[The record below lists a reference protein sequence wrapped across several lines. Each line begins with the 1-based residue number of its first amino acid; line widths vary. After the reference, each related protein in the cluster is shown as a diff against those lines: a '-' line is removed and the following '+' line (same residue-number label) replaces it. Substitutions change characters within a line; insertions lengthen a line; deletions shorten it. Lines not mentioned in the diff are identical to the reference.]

1 MPTALEL
8 LETEICD
15 DILVVD
21 LESRSIIIPKNVS
34 VLGVEA
40 DDETRIL
47 HFKVPRRYCEVDL
60 AEFAIRVNYKNA
72 KSEGDMYIV
81 TDAVIEDDWIT
92 FDWVV
97 GRHAFTKKGNVV
109 FNVCL
114 KDVFEGIVRREFNT
128 TVAILP
134 VLEGL
139 ETGEEIAEE
148 HLDIFEQLREEL
160 ASDAYEIAG
169 EAVGSYINEHIDD
182 IKGPKGDAF
191 KYEDFTPEQL
201 ESLKGP
207 KGDTFTYDDLTE
219 EQIQSL
225 KGPHGDAFEYEDFT
239 EEQLAKLVGPSG
251 SSIKSITRT
260 SGNGAP
266 GTTDT
271 YTVTLTDGST
281 TTFQVYN
288 GANGEGAG
296 DMTSQVYDPQG
307 KATDIFAYV
316 DEMAKTAG
324 KVKTVNGQEPD
335 ENGNIE
341 VNVEDEIFIAEYG
354 VTAIADIVAAHN
366 AGKAVFCKKENFL
379 YTLAV
384 SGSMVCSFVR
394 FQGSYIEVASVN
406 RMAGWSISEVP
417 VDSSGI
423 PNLGEN
429 ITEGYT
435 NDTVAFWAAKG
446 SGQAWFSANEMLV
459 NQPAQYGF
467 VISYVNGADV
477 FQMFSD
483 QTNGVT
489 YFRYGDNVNNW
500 FKHWAKVYD
509 DTCDIGGVF
518 IVTPYVTTFAEA
530 MAAYEEGKSLYCEY
544 DNKVGVLYRASESE
558 MCWVTTYYQYVIRY
572 DVTPDDSW
580 TVYNV
585 PYEADLGGST
595 FHEVTIGTTWTEN
608 EDTGVKSQ
616 TIQIT
621 GVTASKNA
629 HVEPRYTGDG
639 TSEGYAAF
647 VEQKNQFFTYITNG
661 YAETV
666 ADGITFYI
674 FGDAPTV
681 DIPVLVEVK

>member
-47 HFKVPRRYCEVDL
+47 HFKVPRHYCEVDL

-160 ASDAYEIAG
+160 ASDVGNIAS
-169 EAVGSYINEHIDD
+169 EAVSEYIEAHPEEV
-182 IKGPKGDAF
+182 KGPKGDAF

-201 ESLKGP
+201 
-207 KGDTFTYDDLTE
+207 
-219 EQIQSL
+219 
-225 KGPHGDAFEYEDFT
+225 
-239 EEQLAKLVGPSG
+239 AKLVGPTG

-271 YTVTLTDGST
+271 YTIAMSDGNTST
-281 TTFQVYN
+281 FKVYN
-288 GANGEGAG
+288 GKDGSAGSGSG
-296 DMTSQVYDPQG
+296 DMSASMYDPQSKRQDIFKYVDDAVANIDIPDIELPDDIGDMQMSVYDPQG
-307 KATDIFAYV
+307 KKRDIFNIATTTELGLVMV
-316 DEMAKTAG
+316 DG
-324 KVKTVNGQEPD
+324 NNGIGVNT
-335 ENGNIE
+335 ENGNLFIKQASNNEIDGKEHSYKPITPENLDYAVKAGLVNNANELSDSERTSVLTWLGAMNSICQRKDDGDVTDLLGSRNGRYIFSNAVAGMPIE
-341 VNVEDEIFIAEYG
+341 NEWWFVDVLSSSSTDITVVAYPILTEPKMYVRTCANNVWGAWHRIITENEYG
-354 VTAIADIVAAHN
+354 N
-366 AGKAVFCKKENFL
+366 
-379 YTLAV
+379 
-384 SGSMVCSFVR
+384 
-394 FQGSYIEVASVN
+394 ASV
-406 RMAGWSISEVP
+406 SEYFTANWLQTTADNHRDEP
-417 VDSSGI
+417 
-423 PNLGEN
+423 
-429 ITEGYT
+429 
-435 NDTVAFWAAKG
+435 AKKIAVLDG
-446 SGQAWFSANEMLV
+446 SGWIYYRT
-459 NQPAQYGF
+459 PAE
-467 VISYVNGADV
+467 ILS
-477 FQMFSD
+477 
-483 QTNGVT
+483 
-489 YFRYGDNVNNW
+489 
-500 FKHWAKVYD
+500 
-509 DTCDIGGVF
+509 DIGAG
-518 IVTPYVTTFAEA
+518 
-530 MAAYEEGKSLYCEY
+530 S
-544 DNKVGVLYRASESE
+544 S
-558 MCWVTTYYQYVIRY
+558 
-572 DVTPDDSW
+572 
-580 TVYNV
+580 
-585 PYEADLGGST
+585 GGST
-595 FHEVTIGTTWTEN
+595 FYEAAIGTDWTEDEN
-608 EDTGVKSQ
+608 TGVKSQ
-616 TIQIT
+616 TVAIS
-621 GVTASKNA
+621 GVTDADNA

-639 TSEGYAAF
+639 TSDGYATF
-647 VEQKNQFFTYITNG
+647 VTQKNQFFTCITNG

-666 ADGITFYI
+666 AGGITFHI

-681 DIPVLVEVK
+681 SIPVLVEVK